1 MLAELK
7 EAKIS
12 KILDVGALI
21 FSSSAIIASKGSDI
35 ADWSYEK
42 YLELSGFF
50 QGIVENV
57 EDFSK
62 KLNQYINEGYK
73 NAEDW
78 VDNLAKKLK
87 IKFKK

>member
-35 ADWSYEK
+35 ADWSYENTW
-42 YLELSGFF
+42 SFQDFFF

-57 EDFSK
+57 KDF
-62 KLNQYINEGYK
+62 
-73 NAEDW
+73 
-78 VDNLAKKLK
+78 
-87 IKFKK
+87 FKKNKSIYQ